1 MCKPALAALIIR
13 TALVIVF
20 CGASVSCGSASK
32 KADDASRRVEGSCGW
47 LRLRLYS
54 GDSAQGAQGIL
65 QVHGVECGAAR
76 RWLAAYAVGQR
87 KVPRGYYRRYTCR
100 DAFFC
105 WRGAS
110 ASNAE
115 HAPHWFRLS
124 FKFAGRGNKVEGSC
138 GAYVFS
144 GGSPSRN
151 PATFHVHGVKCGIAR
166 ILQELEWGW
175 GPPGY
180 ACGAHEFICWRGA
193 AHADQA
199 PHWFCISFRTEQDTC
214 SRLGTRESRQ

>member
-1 MCKPALAALIIR
+1 MFDRGGYEPCDCLRAEDGAHALKLTGRAAVAAFIR
-13 TALVIVF
+13 TALVIVL
-20 CGASVSCGSASK
+20 CLASASCAGGSK
-32 KADDASRRVEGSCGW
+32 KADDAASKVEGSCGP
-47 LRLRLYS
+47 LRLRLYTS
-54 GDSAQGAQGIL
+54 ASAQGTQGKL

-87 KVPRGYYRRYTCR
+87 KVPRGYYRKYTCR

-151 PATFHVHGVKCGIAR
+151 PATFHVHGIKCGIAR
-166 ILQELEWGW
+166 IL
-175 GPPGY
+175 
-180 ACGAHEFICWRGA
+180 A
-193 AHADQA
+193 A
-199 PHWFCISFRTEQDTC
+199 
-214 SRLGTRESRQ
+214 SRR